1 MPVIVIGADSPLGAS
16 IVDTLRGR
24 PGERRAFV
32 GSRETGEPLRAAGF
46 KVAVGDISDSSHVE
60 GAAHGSFTAVLI
72 AEAATDG
79 RELAFADNPDAVIEG
94 WLAAVGAAGVTRVI
108 LVGPERPGPPGVQW
122 AVVDPNGRSPA
133 EVATEVA
140 MLDDAR
146 EV

>member
-1 MPVIVIGADSPLGAS
+1 
-16 IVDTLRGR
+16 
-24 PGERRAFV
+24 
-32 GSRETGEPLRAAGF
+32 
-46 KVAVGDISDSSHVE
+46 
-60 GAAHGSFTAVLI
+60 VLI